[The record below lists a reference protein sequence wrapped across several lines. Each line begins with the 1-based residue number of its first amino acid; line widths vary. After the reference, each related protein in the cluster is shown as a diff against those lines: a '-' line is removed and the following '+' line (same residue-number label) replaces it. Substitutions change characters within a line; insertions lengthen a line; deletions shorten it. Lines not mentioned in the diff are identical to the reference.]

1 MTKKI
6 NPVAPVNKDL
16 LKILSEKDVLEFEKM
31 QAEMKDSWVKKQL
44 FRTEVEMRLSVLN
57 DIAHP
62 TKAAK
67 YWQSVREQSVM
78 FEQMIHLSFDYRLNE
93 VEIKKIQRKI
103 KEEKDDLEKEKLQV
117 TLEQKTFHRV
127 NMEVTA
133 KDRMRELKLWS
144 KLKEEFVKEDP
155 NFDTKDPND
164 HQKQALPERLFK
176 TLKFFDRTNDA
187 EGAKNIAGQVLT
199 AQRLKK
205 EGRLEMQG
213 KKKLDDKTNK

>member
-6 NPVAPVNKDL
+6 TPSAPVNKDL

-103 KEEKDDLEKEKLQV
+103 KKEKDDLEKEKLQV

-176 TLKFFDRTNDA
+176 TLLDKF
-187 EGAKNIAGQVLT
+187 
-199 AQRLKK
+199 
-205 EGRLEMQG
+205 
-213 KKKLDDKTNK
+213 